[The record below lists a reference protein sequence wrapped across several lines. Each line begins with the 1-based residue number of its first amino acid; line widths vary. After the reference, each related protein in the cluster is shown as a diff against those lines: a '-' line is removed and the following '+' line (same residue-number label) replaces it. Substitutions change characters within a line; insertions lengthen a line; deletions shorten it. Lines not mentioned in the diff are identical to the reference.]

1 MFKCIAI
8 FCTDALTGMSTFDSQ
23 GTNMSMATRQYLQ
36 RHHLM
41 PSGGNSVLEEKD
53 HSVSVCSDT
62 GSESEKILDI
72 QRLRTLPKLI

>member
-1 MFKCIAI
+1 MHTFAD
-8 FCTDALTGMSTFDSQ
+8 TLTGLSTFDS

-41 PSGGNSVLEEKD
+41 PGPAGGSVREEK
-53 HSVSVCSDT
+53 SSSSVCSEN
-62 GSESEKILDI
+62 GSESGKILDI